1 MGSPSFRAPASCAQ
15 ILKEQIGKA
24 IHLPWTYKHRG
35 GQMKKLVVFVAVFA
49 MSSAFAANDKADT
62 KNAKLET
69 VTGVVS
75 DAKCGAANHD
85 ADCVKKCEEAGE
97 PLVIVNDKDKSVMS
111 VKNPEVLK
119 GHEGHH
125 VRLKAHV
132 YPDNSLHIMNVAMM
146 KKQPKATGGGEMHQ

>member
-1 MGSPSFRAPASCAQ
+1 
-15 ILKEQIGKA
+15 
-24 IHLPWTYKHRG
+24 
-35 GQMKKLVVFVAVFA
+35 MKKPLISVVVFAVST
-49 MSSAFAANDKADT
+49 MAFPANDKTDA

-85 ADCVKKCEEAGE
+85 ADCVKKCAEAGE
-97 PLVIVNDKDKSVMS
+97 ALVIVNDKDKSVMS
-111 VKNPEVLK
+111 VKNPDVLK

-146 KKQPKATGGGEMHQ
+146 KTQPKATGAGGEMHQ

>member
-1 MGSPSFRAPASCAQ
+1 
-15 ILKEQIGKA
+15 
-24 IHLPWTYKHRG
+24 
-35 GQMKKLVVFVAVFA
+35 MKKLFVFVALFA
-49 MSSAFAANDKADT
+49 TSSLAFAANDKTST
-62 KNAKLET
+62 KHAKLET

-75 DAKCGAANHD
+75 DAKCGAAAHD

-146 KKQPKATGGGEMHQ
+146 KNQPKASGAGGEMHQ

>member
-1 MGSPSFRAPASCAQ
+1 
-15 ILKEQIGKA
+15 
-24 IHLPWTYKHRG
+24 
-35 GQMKKLVVFVAVFA
+35 MKKCFVFVAMFAVSSLVFA
-49 MSSAFAANDKADT
+49 ADNKTDT
-62 KNAKLET
+62 KAKLET

-75 DAKCGAANHD
+75 DAKCGAAAHD
-85 ADCVKKCEEAGE
+85 ADCVKKCEEAGQ
-97 PLVIVNDKDKSVMS
+97 PLVVVNDKDKSVMS

-146 KKQPKATGGGEMHQ
+146 KNQPKATGGGGEIHQ